1 MKSLHL
7 PSSTSMVVATSPFYS
22 IVYFCDPLSTCHHWR
37 LSPLLALWTTF
48 LLPSWISQATL
59 HESGCQSKTYYV
71 VLLCCQEGLSFPF
84 VSYLSR
90 DGCAATMDAHVC
102 LKLITIYHEKA
113 LSPSNLVF
121 FFFFRYNCWD
131 INTPLESFFVCSP
144 TFNWFLIIYRFKL
157 DFHETSKIRI
167 VSTTT
172 TKNCRNWIIF
182 KPLTSHLFDV
192 IDQRTKWLICWKLG
206 YKIWLG
212 APKLNAL

>member
-1 MKSLHL
+1 VFVFPKHVSFGRVFEDGYSSNWIIGLHIERNGLIPSSLRVNHFSLLWGLKLLTPHLSMMKSLHL

-90 DGCAATMDAHVC
+90 DGCAATMAAHVC

-121 FFFFRYNCWD
+121 FF
-131 INTPLESFFVCSP
+131 SFFVTTVEIS
-144 TFNWFLIIYRFKL
+144 THHWNHFLY
-157 DFHETSKIRI
+157 
-167 VSTTT
+167 
-172 TKNCRNWIIF
+172 
-182 KPLTSHLFDV
+182 
-192 IDQRTKWLICWKLG
+192 
-206 YKIWLG
+206 
-212 APKLNAL
+212 ALLHSIGF